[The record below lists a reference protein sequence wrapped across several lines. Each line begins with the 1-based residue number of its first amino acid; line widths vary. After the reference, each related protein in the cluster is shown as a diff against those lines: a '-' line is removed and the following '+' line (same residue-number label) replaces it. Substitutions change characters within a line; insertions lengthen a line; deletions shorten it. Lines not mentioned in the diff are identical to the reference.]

1 MFIAKNKDLII
12 LAKNTREELEQAL
25 EFMVYTSIEETETEY
40 ELYGGEYLTSEEIA
54 EQEQERIQALYMTR
68 SDFFDGFI
76 MAFGLGQAELRTIVE
91 QILNSINITD
101 VEIKVALNN
110 YDNALN
116 FYRKHAL
123 FTLLNNV
130 EIPISED
137 ITLIFTSDI
146 WDKFFDTKDYK
157 ELQKAIKVKPEPEPV
172 DDDSD
177 TDTDTDTDT
186 DNIEEMENL

>member
-1 MFIAKNKDLII
+1 MRYYTIQGNNLLTAENRQSLERYYDNVL
-12 LAKNTREELEQAL
+12 ELPED
-25 EFMVYTSIEETETEY
+25 Y
-40 ELYGGEYLTSEEIA
+40 EKGKYIVVGGELVLNPDWEE
-54 EQEQERIQALYMTR
+54 EQKQKERERLDALYMTR

-76 MAFGLGQAELRTIVE
+76 MAFNLGQTELRVIIE

-116 FYRKHAL
+116 FYRKHTL
-123 FTLLNNV
+123 FTLLNGI
-130 EIPISED
+130 EIPINED

-157 ELQKAIKVKPEPEPV
+157 ELQKAIQVKPEPAN
-172 DDDSD
+172 
-177 TDTDTDTDT
+177 T
-186 DNIEEMENL
+186 DNLEKMENL